1 MTIDRRAFLVG
12 AALAAGL
19 PRAARS
25 APQSASRKL
34 PPGHPISV
42 STYSFWQFRHNHLRD
57 LETCIDLAG
66 DMGFDAVEI
75 LHRQMENEANDFLQR
90 LKRRAFLRG
99 LSLSGLSTHQTFL
112 SPDKAVRKKNI
123 DHTIHCIELA
133 YALGIPSMRVNT
145 GTWGTSK
152 DFDELMK
159 NRGMEPPL
167 KGCTDEDGFRWAI
180 EGLGQCLKTA
190 ERLRS
195 RPGAGKPL
203 GAVPYAGGSAARG
216 QGARLAVAAGDA
228 RRGQL
233 PGRSLR
239 SAGPAGLACL
249 HGPRQDVLRRRPV
262 VHPGSG
268 LSALPEYC
276 KRCRIADSSPWSM
289 KGKKTHKRRYR
300 RVWLCCVKPL
310 GADNLQVL
318 KKPVTPEARL
328 LGEAGLLLPRSP
340 QKPGFLEKPGFFSP
354 GHPRSPASWRSRAS
368 SPPVTP
374 EARLL
379 GEAGLLLPRSPQKPG
394 FLEKPGFSLHGWL
407 PVLDWTLRHRE
418 NRFALRFAGSG

>member
-1 MTIDRRAFLVG
+1 VG
-12 AALAAGL
+12 AALTAGL
-19 PRAARS
+19 PGAACS
-25 APQSASRKL
+25 AAPSVSRKP

-167 KGCTDEDGFRWAI
+167 KGCTDEDGFRWSI

-190 ERLRS
+190 ERCGVVLGLENHWGLCRTPEGVLRVVKALDS
-195 RPGAGKPL
+195 PWLQVTLDVGNFL
-203 GAVPYAGGSAARG
+203 EDPYD
-216 QGARLAVAAGDA
+216 RLA
-228 RRGQL
+228 L
-233 PGRSLR
+233 
-239 SAGPAGLACL
+239 LA
-249 HGPRQDVLRRRPV
+249 
-262 VHPGSG
+262 
-268 LSALPEYC
+268 
-276 KRCRIADSSPWSM
+276 
-289 KGKKTHKRRYR
+289 
-300 RVWLCCVKPL
+300 
-310 GADNLQVL
+310 
-318 KKPVTPEARL
+318 
-328 LGEAGLLLPRSP
+328 
-340 QKPGFLEKPGFFSP
+340 
-354 GHPRSPASWRSRAS
+354 SRAS
-368 SPPVTP
+368 MVHAKTYYGGGLWYTLDLDYPRIAGILHKVPYRGFITLEYEGKEDPQMAVPKSL
-374 EARLL
+374 ALL
-379 GEAGLLLPRSPQKPG
+379 RQTFGR
-394 FLEKPGFSLHGWL
+394 
-407 PVLDWTLRHRE
+407 R
-418 NRFALRFAGSG
+418 

>member
-42 STYSFWQFRHNHLRD
+42 STYSFWQFRHNHLRN

-190 ERLRS
+190 ERC
-195 RPGAGKPL
+195 GVVL
-203 GAVPYAGGSAARG
+203 GLENHWGLCRTPEGVPARG

-268 LSALPEYC
+268 LSAIAGILQKVPYRGFITLEYE
-276 KRCRIADSSPWSM
+276 
-289 KGKKTHKRRYR
+289 GKEDPQTAVPKSLALLRQTF
-300 RVWLCCVKPL
+300 